1 VADSVAFERA
11 KRRMAVILTNP
22 PSSVLER
29 LVADPEYDPGSGGA
43 RPTLP
48 EFLRDPQ
55 RVFPLAVA
63 RFRHFP
69 SPGRGGGAGAS
80 EGWDVPDRKAFPSWI
95 WFLRDV
101 AAPYYPPGEKRSG
114 GARPGWCFPTA
125 AFAWRATT
133 KKWEAEFRRFK
144 SEAWAYCEEPGRPI
158 CPMCGDGL
166 AGLPAKHVDHIIPLS
181 RYGLGY
187 GTDLF
192 SGDWEADIPANLQ
205 WLCQACNLRKAAR
218 IVASDVKTRRQYVV

>member
-1 VADSVAFERA
+1 MADSVAFERA
-11 KRRMAVILTNP
+11 KRRMAVILNNP

-29 LVADPEYDPGSGGA
+29 LLADPEYNPGPVIA
-43 RPTLP
+43 PPLP
-48 EFLRDPQ
+48 AFLRARG

-69 SPGRGGGAGAS
+69 SPRRPRPAAS

-114 GARPGWCFPTA
+114 GARPVWCFPTA
-125 AFAWRATT
+125 GFAWRATT

-166 AGLPAKHVDHIIPLS
+166 AGEGWPAAGP
-181 RYGLGY
+181 R
-187 GTDLF
+187 
-192 SGDWEADIPANLQ
+192 A
-205 WLCQACNLRKAAR
+205 
-218 IVASDVKTRRQYVV
+218 